1 MIEYEKNTVEYE
13 KSYVFTHE
21 KAKTFIE
28 SHNLQIKS
36 EEQIEDYYLDDQTRI
51 RKISNGKDLHITKK
65 IGNKKDGHRIEKASF
80 IPVAA
85 FESLVHL
92 VKTVIKKTRQTLI
105 CPNNYLNQYLV
116 TMDFVHE
123 PMRLAILEAESGEYF
138 PGYPSI
144 SLFGENLK
152 ECPLSACSLFNRKI
166 TLCGTSSSGKTETAK
181 KLSHVL
187 NTQFSAN
194 SYHVPEFAT
203 TFIQK
208 YKINPSFWNE
218 FLIYSGQLE
227 REQNANHLANIIVSD
242 CPTFLTYIYLSHL
255 PKDKFSKQTAL
266 VFAKMYKRVLF
277 DISRYTDIVLLNLI
291 DYKEN
296 NVRYQKGKEEALEIE
311 NRIISFLN
319 DHNIVYTLYDYTQF
333 DEIVND
339 LFYLN

>member
-1 MIEYEKNTVEYE
+1 MVEYE

-21 KAKTFIE
+21 RAKAFIK
-28 SHNLQIKS
+28 SHNIQIKS
-36 EEQIEDYYLDDQTRI
+36 EALIEDYYLDSQIRI
-51 RKISNGKDLHITKK
+51 RKINDGEFTITQKT
-65 IGNKKDGHRIEKASF
+65 GDKKDGYRTESDTKISSD
-80 IPVAA
+80 AA
-85 FESLVHL
+85 QTLVPL
-92 VKTVIKKTRQTLI
+92 AKTVVKKTRKTLI
-105 CPNNYLNQYLV
+105 CPDTKHLTADEISGRYKV

-123 PMRLAILEAESGEYF
+123 PMKLAILEIESDINL
-138 PGYPSI
+138 PVCPSI
-144 SLFGENLK
+144 YVLGENLID
-152 ECPLSACSLFNRKI
+152 CPLNACSLFNRKI

-255 PKDKFSKQTAL
+255 PKEKFSKQTAL

-277 DISRYTDIVLLNLI
+277 DISRYTDIILLILV

-319 DHNIVYTLYDYTQF
+319 DHNISYVSYTYFKF
-333 DEIVND
+333 DEIIND
-339 LFYLN
+339 LFFLN